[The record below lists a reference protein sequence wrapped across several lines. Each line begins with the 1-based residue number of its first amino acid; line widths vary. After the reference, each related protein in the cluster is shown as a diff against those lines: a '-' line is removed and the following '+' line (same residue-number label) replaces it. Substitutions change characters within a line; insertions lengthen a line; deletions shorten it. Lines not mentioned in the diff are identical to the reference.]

1 MHLFHE
7 QVEECLLDYAT
18 GLMGNKTT
26 WTVAAEILA
35 FCPRQGKPALEALLA
50 NLPVSGPVRSPS
62 GVIVKDMC
70 GWPDLVHGAFLG
82 EFFLVSLSLPL
93 ISHSCGSHIDSS

>member
-1 MHLFHE
+1 MHRQVSVEQLVHSVLT

-26 WTVAAEILA
+26 WTVAAEVLA

-50 NLPVSGPVRSPS
+50 NLPVSGLCNSPAQTS
-62 GVIVKDMC
+62 
-70 GWPDLVHGAFLG
+70 
-82 EFFLVSLSLPL
+82 
-93 ISHSCGSHIDSS
+93 